1 MKKFSNRDLLLYV
14 MLIALIIFTIQTFL
28 QMDEGQ
34 KPIYSEVRTF
44 LEQEKVRSVSFA
56 GSELILVLDEV
67 YETDNILRYE
77 IYDFELFY
85 RDFNDLVVSQ
95 YQRGIIQW
103 YDYPESIKPS
113 LLETLLPSL
122 IMVAVFALFMFLMIG
137 RSGRMQGGGNDL
149 NGGVNRSKGKEEPK
163 TGKKVTFNDVAGADE
178 EKNELEEIVDFLR
191 DPEKYIALGA
201 RIPKGILLE
210 GPPGT
215 GKTLLARAVAGEA
228 GVQFLNISGSDF
240 VEKYVGVGASRVR
253 ELFTE
258 AKNAAPSI
266 VFIDEIDAVG
276 RQRGSGLGGGHD
288 EREQT
293 LNQLL
298 VEMDGFSN
306 NEGVIVL
313 AATNRKDILDPALL
327 RPGRFDRQIYIG
339 QPDVK
344 GREAILKVHAK
355 GKPIGEDVS
364 LKDIAHSTVGF
375 TGADLE
381 NLLNEGALM
390 AARRNGRFIVDADLR
405 EAMLKVMA
413 GPEKK
418 SYVISEKEKRL
429 VAYHEAGHAV
439 ASFGMEEHDPV
450 HTITIIPRG
459 GAGGMT
465 IYQPKEDKNYQTKTQ
480 ISQRIVTAL
489 GGRVA
494 EELFLDDIS
503 SGAGSDLRAV
513 TALARAMVTRYGM
526 SDKVGNLVFDESG
539 NEIFIGRSM
548 AQQRSYSE
556 EAASLIDRE
565 IKRIV
570 DEAYTECRR
579 ILTQRREKIEQI
591 AAYLMEHETMGA
603 ELFEEMMV

>member
-1 MKKFSNRDLLLYV
+1 MKKFSNRDILLYV
-14 MLIALIIFTIQTFL
+14 MLAALIVFTIQTML

-44 LEQEKVRSVSFA
+44 LEQEKVTSVSFS
-56 GSELILVLDEV
+56 GSELLLVLNEV

-77 IYDFELFY
+77 IYDFDLFY

-103 YDYPESIKPS
+103 YDYPESIRPT

-122 IMVAVFALFMFLMIG
+122 IMVGVFVVFMFLMMG
-137 RSGRMQGGGNDL
+137 RSSRMQGGNDL
-149 NGGVNRSKGKEEPK
+149 NGGVKRNKDNEEEK

-178 EKNELEEIVDFLR
+178 EKIELEEIVDFLR

-228 GVQFLNISGSDF
+228 DVQFLNISGSDF

-253 ELFTE
+253 ELFNE
-258 AKNAAPSI
+258 AKSASPSI

-344 GREAILKVHAK
+344 GREAILKIHAK
-355 GKPIGEDVS
+355 GKPIGEDVN

-390 AARRNGRFIVDADLR
+390 AARRNGRFILDVDLR

-418 SYVISEKEKRL
+418 SYVISDKEKRL

-439 ASFGMEEHDPV
+439 VSFGMEQHDPV

-480 ISQRIVTAL
+480 MHQRIITAL

-494 EELFLDDIS
+494 EELFLEDVS
-503 SGAGSDLRAV
+503 SGAGSDLRSV
-513 TALARAMVTRYGM
+513 TAMARAMVTRYGM

-539 NEIFIGRSM
+539 HEIFIGRSM

-556 EAASLIDRE
+556 EAAALIDRE

-570 DEAYTECRR
+570 DEAYEACKR
-579 ILTQRREKIEQI
+579 ILNERREKIEQV
-591 AAYLMEHETMGA
+591 AAYLIEHETMGA
-603 ELFEEMMV
+603 EKFEEMMA

>member
-1 MKKFSNRDLLLYV
+1 LKKFSARDMTLGLLLILV
-14 MLIALIIFTIQTFL
+14 FFFALQWAT
-28 QMDEGQ
+28 QMDQAQG
-34 KPIYSEVRTF
+34 PIYSEVRTY
-44 LEQEKVRSVSFA
+44 LEQEKVRNVSFQ
-56 GSELILVLDEV
+56 GSQLTLVLDEV
-67 YETDNILRYE
+67 YRTDNVLRYQ

-95 YQRGIIQW
+95 YNRGIIQS
-103 YDYPESIKPS
+103 YDYPAPVKPS
-113 LLETLLPSL
+113 LLEIILPSL
-122 IMVAVFALFMFLMIG
+122 LMAGVLVLFMFMMMA
-137 RSGRMQGGGNDL
+137 RSNRVPGGDL
-149 NGGVNRSKGKEEPK
+149 NGGVKKNRADEDPK

-191 DPEKYIALGA
+191 NPQKYTDLGA

-228 GVQFLNISGSDF
+228 GAPFLNISGSDF

-253 ELFTE
+253 ELFNE
-258 AKNAAPSI
+258 AKAASPSI

-344 GREAILKVHAK
+344 GREAILRVHAK
-355 GKPIGEDVS
+355 GKPLGEDVD
-364 LKDIAHSTVGF
+364 LKKLAHSTIGF

-381 NLLNEGALM
+381 NLLNEGSLLT
-390 AARRNGRFIVDADLR
+390 ARRNGRFVTDADLR
-405 EAMLKVMA
+405 EAMMKVIA

-418 SYVISEKEKRL
+418 SHVITDKEKRL

-439 ASFGMEEHDPV
+439 VAFGMSDHDPV

-465 IYQPKEDKNYQTKTQ
+465 IYQPQEDKNYRTKTHLFQ
-480 ISQRIVTAL
+480 QIVTSL

-503 SGAGSDLRAV
+503 SGAGSDLRSV

-570 DEAYTECRR
+570 DEAYAECKRV
-579 ILTQRREKIEQI
+579 LNERREKLEGI

-603 ELFEEMMV
+603 DVFEDMMA

>member
-1 MKKFSNRDLLLYV
+1 MKKFSSRDILLYI
-14 MLIALIIFTIQTFL
+14 MLIAVIFFVVQTML

-44 LEQEKVRSVSFA
+44 LEQEKVRSVSFK
-56 GSELILVLDEV
+56 GSQLTLELDEV
-67 YETDNILRYE
+67 YQTDNVLRYE

-85 RDFNDLVVSQ
+85 QDFNDLVVRQ
-95 YQRGIIQW
+95 YHQGIIQW
-103 YDYPESIKPS
+103 YDYPEPVVPS

-122 IMVAVFALFMFLMIG
+122 IMVGLFALFMFFMVS
-137 RSGRMQGGGNDL
+137 RSARMQGGGNDL

-163 TGKKVTFNDVAGADE
+163 VGKKVTFNDVAGADE
-178 EKNELEEIVDFLR
+178 EKSELEEIVDFLR
-191 DPEKYIALGA
+191 NPEKYIALGA

-258 AKNAAPSI
+258 AKNATPSI

-355 GKPIGEDVS
+355 GKPVGEDVS

-418 SYVISEKEKRL
+418 SYVISDKEKRL

-439 ASFGMEEHDPV
+439 VSFGMEEHDPV

-480 ISQRIVTAL
+480 LRQRIVSAL

-503 SGAGSDLRAV
+503 SGAGSDLRSV

-539 NEIFIGRSM
+539 HEIFIGRSM

-570 DEAYTECRR
+570 DEAYAECKR
-579 ILTQRREKIEQI
+579 ILNERREKIEQI

-603 ELFEEMMV
+603 ETFEEMMV